1 MPTKQKVLKKDA
13 VLVNNKP
20 KTNGTNGTKHIE
32 DSAIEPKIHI
42 IAPGSPHPL
51 GATPDKNGVNFSLY
65 SEHATGVQLL
75 LFANSQATEPFQVI
89 DLDPSVNTSFHF
101 WHVYVKDLKP
111 GTLYAYRVDGPR
123 NVKEGHRFDP
133 DKVLIDPYAK
143 GNDQTLWDRGKAC
156 VPGDN
161 VATSMRS
168 VVIDSSDYDWGS
180 DKALKRPMSETI
192 IYEMHVGGFTKSPTS
207 GVKHPGTFLG
217 VVEKIPYLKE
227 LGVTAVELLPVFEF
241 DSTDVMRE
249 VDGRPLKNYWGYSTM
264 SYFSPH
270 SAFSTG
276 QTEWDDVKEFRDMV
290 KALHEAGIE
299 VILDV
304 VFNHTDEGNH
314 QGPNF
319 CFKGIDNATY
329 YYLVPDD
336 KQFYYDYTGC
346 GNTFNCNHPI
356 GEKFIWECLK
366 YWVEEMHVDG
376 FRFDEG
382 SVLSR
387 GLDGAPMQYPPVL
400 WHIELDEALMETKVI
415 AEAWDAAGLYQIGYF
430 PGNRWG
436 EWNGKYRDAIR
447 KFVKGDAGIIG
458 EVARRIAGSADLYQW
473 QGEAPT
479 NSINFITAHD
489 GFTLHDLVSYNDKH
503 NEANGEGNNDGVND
517 NDSWNCGAEGETD
530 DSEINAL
537 REQQIK
543 NFAAILLL
551 SQGVP
556 MIVMG
561 DEVRRTQG
569 GNNNAYCHDNEISW
583 MDWQRVE
590 ENSDMFRFWKWMI
603 DFRKRHPAIHRAR
616 YFTGAVNERN
626 LQDIAWHGVKL
637 DEPDWGGAARVLA
650 FTLAGFEQDADI
662 HVMMNMYWQGLNF
675 ELPTVKGRTWYRAV
689 DTFQSSP
696 NDITEPGQEIAIDG
710 NTYLV
715 QPRSVVV
722 LISK

>member
-1 MPTKQKVLKKDA
+1 
-13 VLVNNKP
+13 
-20 KTNGTNGTKHIE
+20 
-32 DSAIEPKIHI
+32 
-42 IAPGSPHPL
+42 
-51 GATPDKNGVNFSLY
+51 
-65 SEHATGVQLL
+65 
-75 LFANSQATEPFQVI
+75 
-89 DLDPSVNTSFHF
+89 
-101 WHVYVKDLKP
+101 
-111 GTLYAYRVDGPR
+111 
-123 NVKEGHRFDP
+123 
-133 DKVLIDPYAK
+133 
-143 GNDQTLWDRGKAC
+143 
-156 VPGDN
+156 
-161 VATSMRS
+161 
-168 VVIDSSDYDWGS
+168 
-180 DKALKRPMSETI
+180 ETI
-192 IYEMHVGGFTKSPTS
+192 IYEMHVGGFTKSSTS
-207 GVKHPGTFLG
+207 GVEHPGTFLG
-217 VVEKIPYLKE
+217 VIEKIPYLKE

-241 DSTDVMRE
+241 DGADVTRE
-249 VDGRPLKNYWGYSTM
+249 VDGRQLKNYWGYSTM

-276 QTEWDDVKEFRDMV
+276 KTEWDDVKEFRDMV

-314 QGPNF
+314 QGPTF
-319 CFKGIDNATY
+319 CFKGIDNKTY
-329 YYLVPDD
+329 YYLVSDN
-336 KQFYYDYTGC
+336 KQYYYDYTGC

-366 YWVEEMHVDG
+366 YWVQEMHVDG

-436 EWNGKYRDAIR
+436 EWNGKYRDAVR
-447 KFVKGDAGIIG
+447 KFVKGDAGVIG

-503 NEANGEGNNDGVND
+503 NEANGEGNNDGIND
-517 NDSWNCGAEGETD
+517 NDSWNCGYEGEVD
-530 DSEINAL
+530 NPEINAL
-537 REQQIK
+537 RERQIK

-556 MIVMG
+556 MLVMG

-590 ENSDMFRFWKWMI
+590 ENQDMFRFWKWMI
-603 DFRKRHPAIHRAR
+603 DFRKKHPAIHRAR
-616 YFTGAVNERN
+616 YFTGAVNERG
-626 LQDIAWHGVKL
+626 LQDMSWHGVKL
-637 DEPDWGGAARVLA
+637 HQPDWDGSSRVLA
-650 FTLAGFEQDADI
+650 FTMAGFDYDADI
-662 HVMMNMYWQGLNF
+662 HVMMNMHWEEHNF
-675 ELPTVKGRTWYRAV
+675 ELPSINGRTWYRAV
-689 DTFQSSP
+689 DTCQPSP
-696 NDITEPGQEIAIDG
+696 NDIAEPGQEIEIDG
-710 NTYLV
+710 NSYYV